1 MEYVSPLYMRLN
13 NLFLI
18 KFLKAGAGKT
28 KLVSKV
34 VDHLTN
40 YLHEEALAYFYC
52 DRNQDPRRQPEN
64 ILRSFVKQFAMS
76 RDQDA
81 IQHCLAQLYE
91 QKHREGFSSNKMS
104 FEECETLL
112 IRLIQAYTRSFLIL
126 DALDECDQQLRGDL
140 IEVFNRLV
148 NTSKGLKIFISSRRD
163 ADLKH
168 QLEKKSNVGIEATDN
183 QKDISTF
190 VAETIKRNQEVRRI
204 PIPKGLQDRIV
215 ETLLEKSGGM

>member
-1 MEYVSPLYMRLN
+1 MESVSPLYMRLIN
-13 NLFLI
+13 FVSNKVF
-18 KFLKAGAGKT
+18 KAGAGKT

-34 VDHLTN
+34 VDHLTE
-40 YLHEEALAYFYC
+40 YLHGEALAYFYC

-64 ILRSFVKQFAMS
+64 ILRSFVKQLAMS

-91 QKHREGFSSNKMS
+91 QKHREGFSSNKIS
-104 FEECETLL
+104 SEECETLL
-112 IRLIQAYTRSFLIL
+112 IQLIQAYPQSFLVL

-140 IEVFNRLV
+140 IEAFNRLV

-190 VAETIKRNQEVRRI
+190 VAETIQRNQEVRRI
-204 PIPKGLQDRIV
+204 PIPKDLQDRIV